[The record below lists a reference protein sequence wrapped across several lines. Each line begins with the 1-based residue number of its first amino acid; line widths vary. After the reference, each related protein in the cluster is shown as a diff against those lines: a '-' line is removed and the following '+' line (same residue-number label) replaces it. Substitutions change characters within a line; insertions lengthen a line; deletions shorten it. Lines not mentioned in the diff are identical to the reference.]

1 MGVGTRSLL
10 RVNRLNN
17 PIGEALKKTIM
28 SNYSHLANAHP
39 GYIEQLYRQYS
50 EAPESVDE
58 SWRDFFLGFDYAS
71 EKPSDHGG
79 MPLRADGEVDW
90 SHVQKELNV
99 FALIKAYRMRGHVAS
114 NIDPIQEFDDPDAG
128 LNLSDFNLGDEDLD
142 TSFKAAHHLFMAEGS
157 TLRQIMDN
165 LNRIYRSSIGFET
178 DHIFHR
184 EKRRW
189 LRERIEKHHP
199 EKAYGLNLDDK
210 RHILETLN
218 DAVGFEDFLKTKY
231 PAQKRF
237 GLEGGEAAIVVLDT
251 IIAEAARD
259 GVEEVVI
266 GMAHRGRLNVL
277 ANIMGKSY
285 ESIFQEFEGV
295 LPDELK
301 GDGDVKYHMGY
312 SSIISTRTDKPVNVK
327 LAPNPS
333 HLEAVGPV
341 VEGFARAKAD
351 LLYANDY
358 DRIVPIL
365 VHGDAAVAG
374 QGVVFETAQMSGL
387 EAYTTGGTIHL
398 IINNQI
404 GFTTDYEDARTSIY
418 ASGVATVIEA
428 PVFHVNGDDPE
439 AVYYVSKLAME
450 YRNRFNSDVFI
461 DMLCYRKNGHNEGD
475 DPGYTQPGMYERVK
489 RHPNVRQVY
498 TEQLVSRKD
507 VDSKLAKEM
516 AKKFKNQLQSLHTK
530 VKNSDLPY
538 SYQPPEKAWGQLN
551 RDHWEY
557 QYFAE
562 SPETGV
568 PTDQMQRILNHLI
581 TLPDGFEPVN
591 KVNRLYKNYEQ
602 SVTNDQLDWALAE
615 LSAYAT
621 LLMDGHDV
629 RMSGQDVRRG
639 TFSHRHAVLK
649 SQDGESTYNRLDG
662 LSDDQ
667 GKMRIFNSLLSEY
680 AVLGFEYGYST
691 ASPENLVIWE
701 AQFGDFANGAMTIFD
716 QFISSGESK
725 WGRMTGLTVL
735 LPHGYEGQGPEHSS
749 ARLERFLQL
758 CAEFNMVVANPT
770 MPANM
775 FHLLRRQLTWNF
787 RKPLIVMTPK
797 SGLRNERAVSSV
809 ADFGPGTRFEEVI
822 DDPNV
827 SDPASVTR
835 VILCSGKVYFDL
847 EARKEEAQRQDVA
860 IVRMEQLFPL
870 PVGQLREVKD
880 RYPAAEL
887 VWVQEESRNAGAW
900 AYVSEQFLYN
910 DELGLHLVLKYIG
923 RPATASPATGYK
935 PIHAREQEKVIREAF
950 GEKL

>member
-1 MGVGTRSLL
+1 MLNKPYVGTL
-10 RVNRLNN
+10 
-17 PIGEALKKTIM
+17 EKTIM
-28 SNYSHLANAHP
+28 SSYSHLANAHP
-39 GYIEQLYRQYS
+39 GYIEQLYQQYRD
-50 EAPESVDE
+50 APESVDE

-71 EKPSDHGG
+71 DKAEGG
-79 MPLRADGEVDW
+79 GLPTGGDGGGTDW
-90 SHVQKELNV
+90 QHVQKELNV
-99 FALIKAYRMRGHVAS
+99 FALIKAYRSRGHVSS
-114 NIDPIQEFDDPDAG
+114 NIDPIQEFEDPDAG
-128 LNLSDFNLGDEDLD
+128 LDLSAFNLAASDLD
-142 TSFKAAHHLFMAEGS
+142 TPFKAAGHLFMAEET
-157 TLRQIMDN
+157 TLRQIVDN
-165 LNRIYRSSIGFET
+165 LKRIYLGSIGFET

-199 EKAYGLNLDDK
+199 EEAYGLTLEDK
-210 RHILETLN
+210 RHILETIN
-218 DAVGFEDFLKTKY
+218 EAVVFEDFLKTKY

-237 GLEGGEAAIVVLDT
+237 GLEGGEAAIVAMET
-251 IIAEAARD
+251 IISEAARD

-285 ESIFQEFEGV
+285 ESIFQEFEGATPENV
-295 LPDELK
+295 K
-301 GDGDVKYHMGY
+301 GDGDVKYHMGF
-312 SSIISTRTDKPVNVK
+312 SSIIDTRIGKAVNVK

-333 HLEAVGPV
+333 HLEAVDPV

-351 LLYANDY
+351 LLYGNDY
-358 DRIVPIL
+358 DKIVPLLI
-365 VHGDAAVAG
+365 HGDAAAAG

-387 EAYTTGGTIHL
+387 DAYTTGGTIHL

-439 AVYYVSKLAME
+439 AVYYVAQLAME

-461 DMLCYRKNGHNEGD
+461 DMLCYRKHGHNEGD

-498 TEQLVSRKD
+498 TDRLVQRKD
-507 VDSKLAKEM
+507 VQAKMAKEL
-516 AKKFKNQLQSLHTK
+516 AKKFKSTLQELHTK
-530 VKNSDLPY
+530 VKGSDLPY
-538 SYQPPEKAWGQLN
+538 RYQPPEKAWGALN
-551 RDHWEY
+551 RDHWSDE
-557 QYFAE
+557 YFAE
-562 SPETGV
+562 SPVTGV
-568 PTDQMQRILNHLI
+568 PEEQMKQILHHI
-581 TLPDGFEPVN
+581 TTLPDGFEPVA

-602 SVTNDQLDWALAE
+602 SISSDQLDWALGE

-621 LLMDGHDV
+621 LLMESHNV

-649 SQDGESTYNRLDG
+649 SEDGKNTYNRLDG
-662 LSDDQ
+662 LAEEQ
-667 GKMRIFNSLLSEY
+667 GKLMIFNSLLSEY

-716 QFISSGESK
+716 QFVSSGESK

-758 CAEFNMVVANPT
+758 CAEFNMVVANVT
-770 MPANM
+770 LPANM
-775 FHLLRRQLTWNF
+775 FHLLRRQLNWDF
-787 RKPLIVMTPK
+787 RKPLIVMSPK
-797 SGLRNERAVSSV
+797 SGLRHPMAVSSV
-809 ADFGPGTRFEEVI
+809 ADFGPGTRFKEII
-822 DDPNV
+822 DD
-827 SDPASVTR
+827 DSVTDPETVKR
-835 VILCSGKVYFDL
+835 VLLCSGKVYFDL
-847 EARKEEAQRQDVA
+847 AQYKEEHERTDVA
-860 IVRMEQLFPL
+860 IVRLEQLYPL
-870 PVGQLREVKD
+870 AIGQLKSLRD
-880 RYPAAEL
+880 RYPEAAL
-887 VWVQEESRNAGAW
+887 KWVQEESRNAGAW
-900 AYVSEQFLYN
+900 SYISDQFLYN
-910 DELGLHLVLKYIG
+910 PKLGIEYRLDYVG

-935 PIHAREQEKVIREAF
+935 SVHVKEQQRLVAEAF
-950 GEKL
+950 A

>member
-1 MGVGTRSLL
+1 
-10 RVNRLNN
+10 
-17 PIGEALKKTIM
+17 M

-39 GYIEQLYRQYS
+39 GYIEQLYRQFTES
-50 EAPESVDE
+50 PDSVDS
-58 SWRDFFLGFDYAS
+58 SWRDFFLGFDYAADKS
-71 EKPSDHGG
+71 ELDLPKTEGG
-79 MPLRADGEVDW
+79 QINWE
-90 SHVQKELNV
+90 HVQKELNV

-114 NIDPIQEFDDPDAG
+114 NIDPIQEFEDPDAG
-128 LNLSDFNLGDEDLD
+128 LELNDFNLGEADLD
-142 TSFKAAHHLFMAEGS
+142 TPFKAAHHLYMAEGS
-157 TLRQIMDN
+157 TLRQIVAN
-165 LNRIYRSSIGFET
+165 LDRIYLGSIGFET

-184 EKRRW
+184 AKRRW

-199 EKAYGLNLDDK
+199 EKAYGLDLDDK

-218 DAVGFEDFLKTKY
+218 DAVGFEDFLKIKY

-237 GLEGGEAAIVVLDT
+237 GLEGGEAAIVALDT
-251 IIAEAARD
+251 IISEAARD
-259 GVEEVVI
+259 GVDEVVI

-295 LPDELK
+295 IPDNIK

-312 SSIISTRTDKPVNVK
+312 SSLIETRVGKAVNVK

-358 DRIVPIL
+358 DKIVPIL

-398 IINNQI
+398 VINNQI

-439 AVYYVSKLAME
+439 AVYYVAKLAME
-450 YRNRFNSDVFI
+450 YRNKFNSDVFI

-498 TEQLVSRKD
+498 TERLVSRHD
-507 VDSKLAKEM
+507 VEAKMAKEM
-516 AKKFKNQLQSLHTK
+516 AKKFKSELQTLHTK

-538 SYQPPEKAWGQLN
+538 NYQPPEKAWSELN
-551 RDHWEY
+551 RDHWQEK
-557 QYFAE
+557 YFAA

-568 PTDQMQRILNHLI
+568 PLEEMKKILHHLT
-581 TLPDGFEPVN
+581 TLPEGFEPVA
-591 KVNRLYKNYEQ
+591 KVNRLYNSYEQ
-602 SVTNDQLDWALAE
+602 SVTNDQLDWALGE

-621 LLMDGHDV
+621 LLIDGHDV

-649 SQDGESTYNRLDG
+649 SEDGNNIYNRLDG

-667 GKMRIFNSLLSEY
+667 GKMRIYNSLLSEY

-725 WGRMTGLTVL
+725 WGRMSGLTVL

-758 CAEFNMVVANPT
+758 CAEYNMIVTNVT

-775 FHLLRRQLTWNF
+775 FHLLRRQMAWNF
-787 RKPLIVMTPK
+787 RKPLIVMSPK
-797 SGLRNERAVSSV
+797 SGLRHEMAVSSIN
-809 ADFGPGTRFEEVI
+809 DFGPGTRFQEII
-822 DDPNV
+822 DDPNM
-827 SDPASVTR
+827 SDPAGVKR
-835 VILCSGKVYFDL
+835 VLLCSGKVYFDL
-847 EARKEEAQRQDVA
+847 AKFKTAGEREDVA
-860 IVRMEQLFPL
+860 VVRLEQLFPL
-870 PVGQLREVKD
+870 PIDQLQALQQ
-880 RYPAAEL
+880 RYAGAEFF
-887 VWVQEESRNAGAW
+887 WVQEESRNAGGW
-900 AYVSEQFLYN
+900 SYISEQFLYN
-910 DELGLHLVLKYIG
+910 ERLGFDMKLQYVG

-935 PIHAREQEKVIREAF
+935 PIHVKEQKELVEKAF
-950 GEKL
+950 R

>member
-1 MGVGTRSLL
+1 
-10 RVNRLNN
+10 
-17 PIGEALKKTIM
+17 M
-28 SNYSHLANAHP
+28 SQYSHLTNAHP
-39 GYIEQLYRQYS
+39 GYIEQLYRQFS
-50 EAPESVDE
+50 EAPDSVDE

-71 EKPSDHGG
+71 EKQEVGLPTTAGG
-79 MPLRADGEVDW
+79 EIDW
-90 SHVQKELNV
+90 EHVRKELAV
-99 FALIKAYRMRGHVAS
+99 FALIKAYRIRGHVAS
-114 NIDPIQEFDDPDAG
+114 NIDPIQEFQDPDPG
-128 LNLSDFNLGDEDLD
+128 LELSDFNLSEADLD
-142 TSFKAAHHLFMAEGS
+142 TVFQAGDHLFMPEGS
-157 TLRQIMDN
+157 TLRQIVAN
-165 LNRIYRSSIGFET
+165 LKRIYLGSIGFET

-199 EKAYGLNLDDK
+199 EEAYGLSIDDK
-210 RHILETLN
+210 RHILEVLN
-218 DAVGFEDFLKTKY
+218 DAVGFEDFLKIKY

-237 GLEGGEAAIVVLDT
+237 GLEGGEAAIVGLDT
-251 IIAEAARD
+251 IISEAARD

-295 LPDELK
+295 IPDNIK

-312 SSIISTRTDKPVNVK
+312 SSLIDTRVSRPVNVK

-333 HLEAVGPV
+333 HLEAVDPV

-358 DRIVPIL
+358 DKIVPIL

-387 EAYTTGGTIHL
+387 EAYTTGGTIHF

-439 AVYYVSKLAME
+439 AVYYVAKLAME

-498 TEQLVSRKD
+498 TEQLVARKD
-507 VDSKLAKEM
+507 LQAKLAKEM
-516 AKKFKNQLQSLHTK
+516 AKKFKSELQTLHQK
-530 VKNSDLPY
+530 VKNNDLPY
-538 SYQPPEKAWGQLN
+538 SYQPPEKAWTKLN
-551 RDHWEY
+551 RDHWKDE
-557 QYFAE
+557 YFAQ

-568 PTDQMQRILNHLI
+568 PIEQMRQILQHI
-581 TLPDGFEPVN
+581 TTLPEGFDPVN
-591 KVNRLYKNYEQ
+591 KVNRLYNGYEQ
-602 SVTNDQLDWALAE
+602 SVTKDQLDWALGE

-621 LLMDGHDV
+621 LLMAGHNV

-667 GKMRIFNSLLSEY
+667 GRLRIYNSLLSEY

-725 WGRMTGLTVL
+725 WGRMSGLTVL

-758 CAEFNMVVANPT
+758 CAEYNMVVANVT
-770 MPANM
+770 LPANM
-775 FHLLRRQLTWNF
+775 FHLLRRQLSWDF
-787 RKPLIVMTPK
+787 RKPLIVMSPK
-797 SGLRNERAVSSV
+797 SGLRHEMAVSSIE
-809 ADFGPGTRFEEVI
+809 DFGPGTRFQEVL
-822 DDPNV
+822 DDPTV
-827 SDPASVTR
+827 EDASKVKR
-835 VILCSGKVYFDL
+835 VLLCSGKVYFDL
-847 EARKEEAQRQDVA
+847 AKRKQEDERSDVA
-860 IVRMEQLFPL
+860 IVRLEQLFPL
-870 PVGQLREVKD
+870 PQQQLRDLVQ
-880 RYPAAEL
+880 RYQGAEFI
-887 VWVQEESRNAGAW
+887 WVQEESRNAGAW
-900 AYVSEQFLYN
+900 SYLSEQFLYN
-910 DELGLHLVLKYIG
+910 ERLGLELKLRYVG

-935 PIHAREQEKVIREAF
+935 PVHTREQEELVERAF
-950 GEKL
+950 T

>member
-1 MGVGTRSLL
+1 
-10 RVNRLNN
+10 
-17 PIGEALKKTIM
+17 M
-28 SNYSHLANAHP
+28 SSYSHLANAHP
-39 GYIEQLYRQYS
+39 GYIEKLYQQYAES
-50 EAPESVDE
+50 PESVDE
-58 SWRDFFLGFDYAS
+58 SWRDFFLGFDYAT
-71 EKPSDHGG
+71 EKSPEGG
-79 MPLRADGEVDW
+79 LPVTEGGEVDW
-90 SHVQKELNV
+90 DHVRKELGV

-114 NIDPIQEFDDPDAG
+114 NIDPIQEFEDPDAG
-128 LNLSDFNLGDEDLD
+128 LHLRDFELSEADLD
-142 TSFKAAHHLFMAEGS
+142 TAFKAAHQFFMPEGS
-157 TLRQIMDN
+157 TLRQIVAN
-165 LNRIYRSSIGFET
+165 LNRIYLGSIGFET

-199 EKAYGLNLDDK
+199 EEAYGLQLEDK

-218 DAVGFEDFLKTKY
+218 DAVGFEDFLKIKY

-237 GLEGGEAAIVVLDT
+237 GLEGGEAAIVALDT
-251 IIAEAARD
+251 IIDEAARD
-259 GVEEVVI
+259 GVDEVVI

-295 LPDELK
+295 IPDNIH

-312 SSIISTRTDKPVNVK
+312 SSLIETRPGKPVNVK

-351 LLYANDY
+351 LLYHNDY
-358 DRIVPIL
+358 DKIVPIL

-439 AVYYVSKLAME
+439 AVYYVAKLAIE
-450 YRNRFNSDVFI
+450 YRNHFNSDVFI

-489 RHPNVRQVY
+489 RHPDVRQVY
-498 TEQLVSRKD
+498 TDRLVSRKD
-507 VDSKLAKEM
+507 VQAKMAKEI
-516 AKKFKNQLQSLHTK
+516 AKKFKSELQTLHTK

-538 SYQPPEKAWGQLN
+538 THQPPEKAWSALN
-551 RDHWEY
+551 RDHWKYEN
-557 QYFAE
+557 FAE

-568 PTDQMQRILNHLI
+568 PLDVMKKVLNHLT
-581 TLPDGFEPVN
+581 TLPQGFDPVN
-591 KVNRLYKNYEQ
+591 KVNRLYNNYEL
-602 SVTNDQLDWALAE
+602 SVENDQLDWAIGE

-649 SQDGESTYNRLDG
+649 SQNGESIYNRLDG
-662 LSDDQ
+662 LTEDQ
-667 GKMRIFNSLLSEY
+667 GKMRIYNSLLSEY

-725 WGRMTGLTVL
+725 WGRMSGLTVF

-749 ARLERFLQL
+749 ARIERFLQL
-758 CAEFNMVVANPT
+758 CAEFNMIVANVT
-770 MPANM
+770 MPANL
-775 FHLLRRQLTWNF
+775 FHLLRRQLAWDF
-787 RKPLIVMTPK
+787 RKPLILASPK
-797 SGLRNERAVSSV
+797 SGLRHEMAVSQVS
-809 ADFGPGTRFEEVI
+809 DFGPGTRFQEVL
-822 DDPNV
+822 DDQTV
-827 SDPASVTR
+827 EDAGSVKR
-835 VILCSGKVYFDL
+835 ILLCSGKVYFDL
-847 EARKEEAQRQDVA
+847 AKYKAAEGRSDVA

-870 PVGQLREVKD
+870 PIRQLQELKD
-880 RYPAAEL
+880 RYAGAEWK
-887 VWVQEESRNAGAW
+887 WVQEESRNAGSW
-900 AYVSEQFLYN
+900 SFISDQFLYN
-910 DELGLHLVLKYIG
+910 KKLGFEQRLDYVG
-923 RPATASPATGYK
+923 RLATASPATGYK
-935 PIHAREQEKVIREAF
+935 PVHVREQKRLVEEAF
-950 GEKL
+950 Q

>member
-1 MGVGTRSLL
+1 
-10 RVNRLNN
+10 
-17 PIGEALKKTIM
+17 M
-28 SNYSHLANAHP
+28 SQYSHLTNAHP
-39 GYIEQLYRQYS
+39 GYIEQLYRQFS
-50 EAPESVDE
+50 EAPDSVDE

-71 EKPSDHGG
+71 EKQEVGLPTTAGG
-79 MPLRADGEVDW
+79 EIDW
-90 SHVQKELNV
+90 EHVRRELAV
-99 FALIKAYRMRGHVAS
+99 FALIKAYRIRGHVAS
-114 NIDPIQEFDDPDAG
+114 NIDPIQEFQDPDPG
-128 LNLSDFNLGDEDLD
+128 LELSDFNLSEADLD
-142 TSFKAAHHLFMAEGS
+142 TVFQAGDHLFMPEGS
-157 TLRQIMDN
+157 TLRQIVAN
-165 LNRIYRSSIGFET
+165 LKRIYLGSIGFET

-199 EKAYGLNLDDK
+199 EEAYGLSIDDK
-210 RHILETLN
+210 RHILEVLN
-218 DAVGFEDFLKTKY
+218 DAVGFEDFLKIKY

-237 GLEGGEAAIVVLDT
+237 GLEGGEAAIVGLDT
-251 IIAEAARD
+251 IISEAARD

-295 LPDELK
+295 IPDNIK

-312 SSIISTRTDKPVNVK
+312 SSLIDTRVSRPVNVK

-333 HLEAVGPV
+333 HLEAVDPV

-358 DRIVPIL
+358 DKIVPIL

-387 EAYTTGGTIHL
+387 EAYTTGGTIHF

-439 AVYYVSKLAME
+439 AVYYVAKLAME

-498 TEQLVSRKD
+498 TEQLVARKD
-507 VDSKLAKEM
+507 LQAKLAKEM
-516 AKKFKNQLQSLHTK
+516 AKKFKSELQTLHQK
-530 VKNSDLPY
+530 VKNNDLPY
-538 SYQPPEKAWGQLN
+538 SYQPPEKAWTKLN
-551 RDHWEY
+551 RDHWKDE
-557 QYFAE
+557 YFAQ

-568 PTDQMQRILNHLI
+568 PIEQMRQILQHI
-581 TLPDGFEPVN
+581 TTLPEGFDPVN
-591 KVNRLYKNYEQ
+591 KVNRLYNGYEQ
-602 SVTNDQLDWALAE
+602 SVTKDQLDWALGE

-621 LLMDGHDV
+621 LLMAGHNV

-667 GKMRIFNSLLSEY
+667 GKLRIYNSLLSEY

-725 WGRMTGLTVL
+725 WGRMSGLTVL

-758 CAEFNMVVANPT
+758 CAEYNMVVANVT
-770 MPANM
+770 LPANM
-775 FHLLRRQLTWNF
+775 FHLLRRQLSWDF
-787 RKPLIVMTPK
+787 RKPLIVMSPK
-797 SGLRNERAVSSV
+797 SGLRHEMAVSSIE
-809 ADFGPGTRFEEVI
+809 DFGPGTRFQEVL
-822 DDPNV
+822 DDPTV
-827 SDPASVTR
+827 EDASKVKR
-835 VILCSGKVYFDL
+835 VLLCSGKVYFDL
-847 EARKEEAQRQDVA
+847 AKRKQEDERSDVA
-860 IVRMEQLFPL
+860 IVRLEQLFPL
-870 PVGQLREVKD
+870 PQQQLRDLVQ
-880 RYPAAEL
+880 RYQGAEFI
-887 VWVQEESRNAGAW
+887 WVQEESRNAGAW
-900 AYVSEQFLYN
+900 SYLSEQFLYN
-910 DELGLHLVLKYIG
+910 ERLGLELKLRYVG

-935 PIHAREQEKVIREAF
+935 PVHTREQEELVERAF
-950 GEKL
+950 T

>member
-1 MGVGTRSLL
+1 M
-10 RVNRLNN
+10 
-17 PIGEALKKTIM
+17 LKNTIM
-28 SNYSHLANAHP
+28 SSYSHLANAHP
-39 GYIEQLYRQYS
+39 GYIEQLYRQYGES
-50 EAPESVDE
+50 PDSVDE

-71 EKPSDHGG
+71 DKQDVALPTGV
-79 MPLRADGEVDW
+79 DGEVDW
-90 SHVQKELNV
+90 EHVQKELNV
-99 FALIKAYRMRGHVAS
+99 FALIKAYRIRGHVTS
-114 NIDPIQEFDDPDAG
+114 NIDPIEEFKDPDPD
-128 LNLSDFNLGDEDLD
+128 LELTDFNLSEADLD
-142 TSFKAAHHLFMAEGS
+142 TPFQAAHHMFMPDGS
-157 TLRQIMDN
+157 TLRQIVAN
-165 LNRIYRSSIGFET
+165 LNRIYLGNIGFET

-199 EKAYGLNLDDK
+199 EEAYGLSIDDK
-210 RHILETLN
+210 RHILEVLN
-218 DAVGFEDFLKTKY
+218 DAVGFEDFLKIKY

-237 GLEGGEAAIVVLDT
+237 GLEGGEAAIVGLDT
-251 IIAEAARD
+251 IISEAARD
-259 GVEEVVI
+259 GVDEVVI

-295 LPDELK
+295 IPDNIK

-312 SSIISTRTDKPVNVK
+312 SSLIDTRVSKAVNVK

-333 HLEAVGPV
+333 HLEAVDPV

-351 LLYANDY
+351 LLYDNDY
-358 DRIVPIL
+358 DKIVPIL

-387 EAYTTGGTIHL
+387 AAYTTGGTIHW

-439 AVYYVSKLAME
+439 AVYYVAKLAME

-498 TEQLVSRKD
+498 TDRLVKRHD
-507 VDSKLAKEM
+507 VEAKLAKEM
-516 AKKFKNQLQSLHTK
+516 AKKFKSELQTLHQK

-538 SYQPPEKAWGQLN
+538 SYQPPEKAWSELN
-551 RDHWEY
+551 RDHW
-557 QYFAE
+557 QDKFFAE

-568 PTDQMQRILNHLI
+568 PLEQMEAILKHI
-581 TLPDGFEPVN
+581 TTLPEGFEPVN
-591 KVNRLYKNYEQ
+591 KVNRLYNGYEQ
-602 SVTNDQLDWALAE
+602 SVTNDQLDWALGE

-621 LLMDGHDV
+621 LLMDGHHV

-639 TFSHRHAVLK
+639 TFSHRHAILK

-662 LSDDQ
+662 LSEDQ
-667 GKMRIFNSLLSEY
+667 ARLHIYNSLLSEY

-725 WGRMTGLTVL
+725 WGRMSGLTVL

-758 CAEFNMVVANPT
+758 CAEFNMVVTNVT

-787 RKPLIVMTPK
+787 RKPLIVMSPK
-797 SGLRNERAVSSV
+797 SGLRHEMAVSSIK
-809 ADFGPGTRFEEVI
+809 DFGPGTRFQEI
-822 DDPNV
+822 LDDPTV
-827 SDPASVTR
+827 DKPKSIER
-835 VILCSGKVYFDL
+835 VLLCSGKVYFDL
-847 EARKEEAQRQDVA
+847 AKYKTAEKRDDVA
-860 IVRMEQLFPL
+860 IVRLEQLFPL
-870 PVGQLREVKD
+870 PTEQVKALRE
-880 RYPAAEL
+880 RYAKADFY
-887 VWVQEESRNAGAW
+887 WVQEESRNAGAW
-900 AYVSEQFLYN
+900 SYISEQFLYS
-910 DELGLHLVLKYIG
+910 ERLGLDLKLKYVG

-935 PIHAREQEKVIREAF
+935 PVHVREQRELVEKAF
-950 GEKL
+950 A

>member
-1 MGVGTRSLL
+1 
-10 RVNRLNN
+10 
-17 PIGEALKKTIM
+17 M
-28 SNYSHLANAHP
+28 SNYSYLANAHP
-39 GYIEQLYRQYS
+39 GYIEQLYRQFS
-50 EAPESVDE
+50 ESPDSVDE

-71 EKPSDHGG
+71 EKPGG
-79 MPLRADGEVDW
+79 SMPTSTSGDVDW
-90 SHVQKELNV
+90 NHVQKELSV

-114 NIDPIQEFDDPDAG
+114 NIDPIQEFEDPDAG
-128 LNLSDFNLGDEDLD
+128 IELSDFNLGEQDLD
-142 TSFKAAHHLFMAEGS
+142 TVFQAGWHLYMPEGS
-157 TLRQIMDN
+157 TLRQIVEN
-165 LNRIYRSSIGFET
+165 LDRIYLGSIGFET

-199 EKAYGLNLDDK
+199 EEAYGLSLDDK

-218 DAVGFEDFLKTKY
+218 DAVGFEEFLKIKF

-237 GLEGGEAAIVVLDT
+237 GLEGGEAAIVALDT
-251 IIAEAARD
+251 IISEAARD
-259 GVEEVVI
+259 GVDEVVI

-295 LPDELK
+295 IPDNIK

-312 SSIISTRTDKPVNVK
+312 SSLIDTRVSKPVNVK

-351 LLYANDY
+351 VLYGNDY
-358 DRIVPIL
+358 DKIVPIL

-387 EAYTTGGTIHL
+387 EGYTTGGTIHL

-439 AVYYVSKLAME
+439 AVYYVAKLAME
-450 YRNRFNSDVFI
+450 YRNAFNSDVFI

-498 TEQLVSRKD
+498 TERLVSRQD
-507 VDSKLAKEM
+507 VQAKLAKEM
-516 AKKFKNQLQSLHTK
+516 AKKFKSQLQSLYTK

-538 SYQPPEKAWGQLN
+538 SYQPPEKAWSQLN
-551 RDHWEY
+551 RDHW
-557 QYFAE
+557 QDKFFAE

-568 PTDQMQRILNHLI
+568 PLDQIKGVLHHLT
-581 TLPDGFEPVN
+581 TLPEGFEPVA
-591 KVNRLYKNYEQ
+591 KVNRLYKGYEQ
-602 SVTNDQLDWALAE
+602 SVSNDQLDWALGE

-621 LLMDGHDV
+621 LLMDGHNV

-649 SQDGESTYNRLDG
+649 SQDGESIHNRLDG

-667 GKMRIFNSLLSEY
+667 GKMRIYNSLLSEY

-691 ASPENLVIWE
+691 ASPDNLVIWE

-758 CAEFNMVVANPT
+758 CAEYNMIVANVT

-787 RKPLIVMTPK
+787 RKPLIVMSPK
-797 SGLRNERAVSSV
+797 SGLRNEMAVSSV
-809 ADFGPGTRFEEVI
+809 SDFGPGTRFREII
-822 DDPNV
+822 DDESI
-827 SDPASVTR
+827 SDPKKVKR
-835 VILCSGKVYFDL
+835 VLLCSGKVYFDL
-847 EARKEEAQRQDVA
+847 TKHKTTSDRKDVA
-860 IVRMEQLFPL
+860 IVRLEQLFPL
-870 PVGQLREVKD
+870 PVEQLRQLHQ
-880 RYPAAEL
+880 RYSDATFY
-887 VWVQEESRNAGAW
+887 WVQEESRNAGAW
-900 AYVSEQFLYN
+900 SYISEQFLYN
-910 DELGLHLVLKYIG
+910 ERLGLELKLNYVG

-935 PIHAREQEKVIREAF
+935 PVHVQEQKDLVEKAF
-950 GEKL
+950 A

>member
-1 MGVGTRSLL
+1 
-10 RVNRLNN
+10 
-17 PIGEALKKTIM
+17 M

-39 GYIEQLYRQYS
+39 GYIEQLYHQFS
-50 EAPESVDE
+50 EAPDSVDE

-71 EKPSDHGG
+71 DKQGVALPTGT
-79 MPLRADGEVDW
+79 DGEVDW
-90 SHVQKELNV
+90 QHVQNELNV
-99 FALIKAYRMRGHVAS
+99 FALIKAYRIRGHVTS
-114 NIDPIQEFDDPDAG
+114 NIDPIEEFNDPDPDLDLADF
-128 LNLSDFNLGDEDLD
+128 NLSDADLD
-142 TSFKAAHHLFMAEGS
+142 KPFQAAQHLFMAEGS
-157 TLRQIMDN
+157 TLRQIVAN
-165 LNRIYRSSIGFET
+165 LQRIYLGSIGFET

-199 EKAYGLNLDDK
+199 EEAYGLSIDDK
-210 RHILETLN
+210 RHILEVLN
-218 DAVGFEDFLKTKY
+218 DAVGFEDFLKIKY

-237 GLEGGEAAIVVLDT
+237 GLEGGEAAIVGLDT
-251 IIAEAARD
+251 IISEAARD
-259 GVEEVVI
+259 GVDEVVI

-285 ESIFQEFEGV
+285 ESIFQEFEGIT
-295 LPDELK
+295 PDNIK

-312 SSIISTRTDKPVNVK
+312 SSLIDTRVSKAVNVK

-358 DRIVPIL
+358 DKIVPIL
-365 VHGDAAVAG
+365 IHGDAAVAG

-439 AVYYVSKLAME
+439 AVFYVAKLAME

-498 TEQLVSRKD
+498 TDRLVARHD
-507 VDSKLAKEM
+507 VEAKLAKEM
-516 AKKFKNQLQSLHTK
+516 AKKFKSELQTLHQK

-538 SYQPPEKAWGQLN
+538 SYQPPEKAWSELN
-551 RDHWEY
+551 RDHW
-557 QYFAE
+557 QDKFFAE

-568 PTDQMQRILNHLI
+568 PLEQMEAILTHI
-581 TLPDGFEPVN
+581 TTLPEGFDPVN
-591 KVNRLYKNYEQ
+591 KVNRLYKGYEQ
-602 SVTNDQLDWALAE
+602 SVASDKLDWALGE

-621 LLMDGHDV
+621 LLMQGHNV

-639 TFSHRHAVLK
+639 TFSHRHAILK
-649 SQDGESTYNRLDG
+649 SQDGTSIYNRLDG
-662 LSDDQ
+662 LQDEQ
-667 GKMRIFNSLLSEY
+667 GKLRIYNSLLSEY

-701 AQFGDFANGAMTIFD
+701 AQFGDFANGAMTVFD

-725 WGRMTGLTVL
+725 WGRMSGLTVL

-758 CAEFNMVVANPT
+758 CAEFNMIVTNVT

-775 FHLLRRQLTWNF
+775 FHLLRRQLTWHF
-787 RKPLIVMTPK
+787 RKPLIVMSPK
-797 SGLRNERAVSSV
+797 SGLRHEMAVSSV
-809 ADFGPGTRFEEVI
+809 KDFGPGTRFQEI
-822 DDPNV
+822 LDDPTV
-827 SDPASVTR
+827 KSPKKIKR
-835 VILCSGKVYFDL
+835 VLLCSGKVYFDL
-847 EARKEEAQRQDVA
+847 AKHKAAEKQNDVA
-860 IVRMEQLFPL
+860 IVRFEQLFPL
-870 PVGQLREVKD
+870 PTEQVKALRK
-880 RYPAAEL
+880 RYEGAEFY
-887 VWVQEESRNAGAW
+887 WVQEESRNAGAW
-900 AYVSEQFLYN
+900 SYISEQFLYS
-910 DELGLHLVLKYIG
+910 ERLGLELKLTYVG

-935 PIHAREQEKVIREAF
+935 PVHVREQKELVQKAF
-950 GEKL
+950 AK